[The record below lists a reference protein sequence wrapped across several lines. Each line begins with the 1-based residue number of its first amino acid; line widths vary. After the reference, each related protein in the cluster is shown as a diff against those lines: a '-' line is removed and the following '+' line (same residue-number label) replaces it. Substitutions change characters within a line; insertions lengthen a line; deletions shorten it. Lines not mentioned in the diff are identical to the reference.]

1 MPLNIGIIRMKYT
14 SYGGAEVFLSRFI
27 DELLKRGHTC
37 HIFAAKWDENAGSRV
52 KGQGSSENSKLMW
65 HKIKTFGPSFL
76 RLWLFAI
83 NTYFAV
89 RKANLDIILGFD
101 RTFYQDI
108 YRAGDGCHREWLMQ
122 REKARVKG
130 QGSRVIKA
138 IRKIITFLNPLHL
151 TILYLEKRLFKSK
164 RLKFV
169 VANSRRGKDEIIKHY
184 GLPEEKICVIY
195 NGINIGAFAD
205 SDGDKL
211 RAVYREKL
219 NIKNETAL
227 LFVGSGFE
235 RKGLKFLIEAAG
247 ILKREGHNNLKIVV
261 VGKGRIKKYQTI
273 ADRCWIG
280 EDIKFMGPVKDIN
293 AYYRASDIF
302 VLPSIYEPFSNACLE
317 AMASG
322 LPVVTSRINGA
333 SEIIAHGKN
342 GMIVDDPA
350 NPKEIAER
358 IKPLLAG
365 RENMLAMGRA
375 ARVTAGNY
383 TIEKNVEDFL
393 MLVERA
399 G

>member
-1 MPLNIGIIRMKYT
+1 MDIGIIRMRYNP
-14 SYGGAEVFLSRFI
+14 YGGAEVFLSRFI

-37 HIFAAKWDENAGSRV
+37 HVFAREWDDGKSGVRSQESGVKNQTPKLIF
-52 KGQGSSENSKLMW
+52 
-65 HKIKTFGPSFL
+65 HKVKTFGPSFL
-76 RLWLFAI
+76 RILTFAI
-83 NTYFAV
+83 NSYFAV
-89 RKANLDIILGFD
+89 RKANLDVVISFD
-101 RTFYQDI
+101 RTLYQDI
-108 YRAGDGCHREWLMQ
+108 YRAGDGCHREWLIQ
-122 REKARVKG
+122 RNKSGARSQESGV
-130 QGSRVIKA
+130 RRAIK
-138 IRKIITFLNPLHL
+138 KIITFLNPLHL

-195 NGINIGAFAD
+195 NGINIAAFAD

-211 RAVYREKL
+211 RGVYREKL

-235 RKGLKFLIEAAG
+235 RKGLKFFIEAVG

-273 ADRCWIG
+273 ADRCGIG

-293 AYYRASDIF
+293 AYYSASDIF

-322 LPVVTSRINGA
+322 VPVVTSKINGV
-333 SEIIAHGKN
+333 SEILTDGRD
-342 GMIVDDPA
+342 GMIVDEPSNSEELA
-350 NPKEIAER
+350 LK
-358 IKPLLAG
+358 IKPLLNSGIRLSAG
-365 RENMLAMGRA
+365 RM
-375 ARVTAGNY
+375 ARKTAENY

-393 MLVERA
+393 MLIERA